1 MFLCLG
7 CFETGD
13 SDLQAS
19 CKQRVDSCTDFAL
32 PESGIQEEGD
42 NDRIFALV
50 RFIKYKDS
58 ILAANPLKSSQGE
71 LDQAFRTALSWMV
84 LEDKAG
90 VQVPK
95 VAPGT
100 EVGLRYVRDRINVP
114 RDMGL
119 WSARRL
125 REALE
130 TVAEATG
137 SAKQGPPISEDHRR
151 DQDPSRFR
159 KG

>member
-1 MFLCLG
+1 M
-7 CFETGD
+7 
-13 SDLQAS
+13 
-19 CKQRVDSCTDFAL
+19 
-32 PESGIQEEGD
+32 
-42 NDRIFALV
+42 